1 MLFYDYE
8 FSKMVIQGNRG
19 IFFCLKVK
27 RLPERAAKHTTH
39 ELTYHYFLSVKPQ
52 FLIFICISLS
62 HHLLSPQH
70 HLYFRCSSTQTLAT
84 LAHLNIIDTILT
96 KHFQQHSAMHIFS
109 PTNHDLLLLQNQLLS
124 QFFSQFLSFSRTRN
138 NFMLKRWTRHP
149 HIQIPMN
156 VYLNKF
162 RLQAKQQQLCK
173 WKSFT
178 YDQLY

>member
-1 MLFYDYE
+1 MITNFQKWLY
-8 FSKMVIQGNRG
+8 KG
-19 IFFCLKVK
+19 IGVFFFGLKVK

-52 FLIFICISLS
+52 FLTFICISLS

-173 WKSFT
+173 
-178 YDQLY
+178 